1 MSQEKYIG
9 MDVHQATISVAVMDA
24 GGKLIM
30 ECLLETKAATIV
42 EFIRGLHGTLSL
54 TFEEGTSAAWL
65 HDLLKP
71 HVSRLVVC
79 DPRKSALL
87 KDGNKSDRIDARKLA
102 ELLRTNQLKPVY
114 HEEHGIRALKEL
126 GRSYLT
132 ITKDV
137 TRVMNRIKA
146 LYRSWGIPCSGTSV
160 YAPRHRAEWLA
171 KIVEPGVR
179 VRAEHL
185 YQQLDSL
192 QPLRLQARRELLRES
207 SQHPAVKLLRQIP
220 SIGPIRAALL
230 VALLQTPHRF
240 RTKRQLWAYSG
251 FAVETHDSGEYRS
264 VRGKLQRNRERIT
277 VRGLNDNH
285 NKDREESFQ
294 KCCYLCQH
302 TSGSSARLLCGSGGE
317 GDAADD
323 GASHSGTKDCRDHL
337 NDMEERS
344 EFRPQTFASA
354 SSLSISGEAGFPSLG
369 FSPVVVG
376 RVLEMLGSRVS
387 ISQ

>member
-24 GGKLIM
+24 QGKLIM

-42 EFIRGLHGTLSL
+42 EFIQGLQGTLSL

-79 DPRKSALL
+79 DPRKAALL

-114 HEEHGIRALKEL
+114 HGEHGVRTLKEL

-132 ITKDV
+132 LTQDV

-146 LYRSWGIPCSGTSV
+146 LYRSWAIPCSGTTV

-179 VRAEHL
+179 VRAERL
-185 YQQLDSL
+185 YQQLDVL
-192 QPLRLQARRELLRES
+192 QPVRQAGASRPSEREPQASCREVTASDSFDRSDSRRPAGGLAADTASFPYQATALGLQ
-207 SQHPAVKLLRQIP
+207 
-220 SIGPIRAALL
+220 
-230 VALLQTPHRF
+230 RF
-240 RTKRQLWAYSG
+240 RGRDSRQRR
-251 FAVETHDSGEYRS
+251 VP
-264 VRGKLQRNRERIT
+264 
-277 VRGLNDNH
+277 
-285 NKDREESFQ
+285 
-294 KCCYLCQH
+294 LC
-302 TSGSSARLLCGSGGE
+302 ARQT
-317 GDAADD
+317 ATQPRAHH
-323 GASHSGTKDCRDHL
+323 GA
-337 NDMEERS
+337 RS
-344 EFRPQTFASA
+344 E
-354 SSLSISGEAGFPSLG
+354 
-369 FSPVVVG
+369 
-376 RVLEMLGSRVS
+376 
-387 ISQ
+387 

>member
-9 MDVHQATISVAVMDA
+9 MDVHQATISVAVMDTH
-24 GGKLIM
+24 GKLIM

-42 EFIRGLHGTLSL
+42 EFIQGLHGTLSV

-79 DPRKSALL
+79 DPRKNALL

-114 HEEHGIRALKEL
+114 HREHGVRTLKEL

-146 LYRSWGIPCSGTSV
+146 LYRSWAIPCSGSSV

-171 KIVEPGVR
+171 KIAEPGVR
-179 VRAEHL
+179 VRAERL
-185 YQQLDSL
+185 YQQLDLL
-192 QPLRLQARRELLRES
+192 QSVRQEARHDLLVES
-207 SQHPAVKLLRQIP
+207 RKHSAVKLLRQIP
-220 SIGPIRAALL
+220 AIGPIRAALL
-230 VALLQTPHRF
+230 VALLQTPDRF

-251 FAVETHDSGEYRS
+251 FAVETHDSGEYRL
-264 VRGKLQRNRERIT
+264 VRGKLRRNRERIT
-277 VRGLNDNH
+277 VQNGRASC
-285 NKDREESFQ
+285 RE
-294 KCCYLCQH
+294 K
-302 TSGSSARLLCGSGGE
+302 G
-317 GDAADD
+317 
-323 GASHSGTKDCRDHL
+323 
-337 NDMEERS
+337 
-344 EFRPQTFASA
+344 
-354 SSLSISGEAGFPSLG
+354 
-369 FSPVVVG
+369 
-376 RVLEMLGSRVS
+376 
-387 ISQ
+387 